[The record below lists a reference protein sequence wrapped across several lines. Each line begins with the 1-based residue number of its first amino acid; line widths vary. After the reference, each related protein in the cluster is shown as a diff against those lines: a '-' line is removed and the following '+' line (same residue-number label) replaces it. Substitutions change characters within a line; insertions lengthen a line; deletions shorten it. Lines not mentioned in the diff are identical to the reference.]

1 MKPTSGEVSINQFLI
16 DQIKLKIGTMS
27 DVVEQRGHSIFVDT
41 NLMSRDEITDMTL
54 EFLELLITLLQG
66 NRPTDPSTQEFKALT
81 QFVAG
86 IAQQIR
92 VRGAQMEE
100 LVRYIMFVQRI
111 FLEAIEDDKG
121 TAFGRA
127 REALLLLAAVFNE
140 MMLEVF
146 HAYLKENERT
156 IKAQQEELKQ
166 TSTPITS
173 IWDGVLTLPIIG
185 TLDSSRTMVVM
196 ERLLTRIE
204 ADRARAVVMDV
215 TGVMTVDSQV
225 SHHLIQ
231 MTRAIRLMG
240 AQAILTG
247 IRPDIARALTSLNI
261 DLGDVTTRATLS
273 DGLKEAFRLLNIH
286 VSDAPRS

>member
-1 MKPTSGEVSINQFLI
+1 
-16 DQIKLKIGTMS
+16 
-27 DVVEQRGHSIFVDT
+27 
-41 NLMSRDEITDMTL
+41 
-54 EFLELLITLLQG
+54 
-66 NRPTDPSTQEFKALT
+66 
-81 QFVAG
+81 
-86 IAQQIR
+86 
-92 VRGAQMEE
+92 MEE
-100 LVRYIMFVQRI
+100 LVRYIMFIQRI
-111 FLEAIEDDKG
+111 FIEALEEDKDVS
-121 TAFGRA
+121 FSRA
-127 REALLLLAAVFNE
+127 RGALLLLASIFNE
-140 MMLEVF
+140 TMLEVF
-146 HAYLKENERT
+146 HSYLKENERT

-166 TSTPITS
+166 ISTPITS

-286 VSDAPRS
+286 VSDGAA

>member
-121 TAFGRA
+121 AAFGRA
-127 REALLLLAAVFNE
+127 REALLLLAAIFNE

>member
-1 MKPTSGEVSINQFLI
+1 MAAKNSDMSINQFLI
-16 DQIKLKIGTMS
+16 EQIKLKIGVMS
-27 DVVEQRGHSIFVDT
+27 EVVEQRGQTIFVDS
-41 NLMSRDEITDMTL
+41 NLMSKDEISDMTL
-54 EFLELLITLLQG
+54 EFLELLITLLQRD
-66 NRPTDPSTQEFKALT
+66 RPTDPSSEDFRALT
-81 QFVAG
+81 QFFAG

-111 FLEAIEDDKG
+111 FLEALEDDKG
-121 TAFGRA
+121 ASFGRA

-140 MMLEVF
+140 IMLEVF
-146 HAYLKENERT
+146 HAYLKENELT

-166 TSTPITS
+166 TSTPVTS

-185 TLDSSRTMVVM
+185 TLDSSRTMVIM

-261 DLGDVTTRATLS
+261 DLGDVTTRSTLS
-273 DGLKEAFRLLNIH
+273 DGLKEAFRILNIH
-286 VSDAPRS
+286 VSEATS

>member
-16 DQIKLKIGTMS
+16 GQIKLKIGTMS
-27 DVVEQRGHSIFVDT
+27 DVVEQRGNSIFVDT
-41 NLMSRDEITDMTL
+41 NLMSGDEITDMTL

-127 REALLLLAAVFNE
+127 REALLLLAAIFNE

-215 TGVMTVDSQV
+215 TGVMTVDSQI

-240 AQAILTG
+240 AHAILTG

-286 VSDAPRS
+286 VAEAPRS

>member
-1 MKPTSGEVSINQFLI
+1 MTSAPAELSINQFLI
-16 DQIKLKIGTMS
+16 EQIKLKIGGMS
-27 DVVEQRGHSIFVDT
+27 DVVERRGHTIFVDT
-41 NLMSRDEITDMTL
+41 NLMSKDEITDMTL
-54 EFLELLITLLQG
+54 EFLELLVTLLQQD
-66 NRPTDPSTQEFKALT
+66 RPTDLSSPEFKALT
-81 QFVAG
+81 QFITGVAG
-86 IAQQIR
+86 QIR
-92 VRGAQMEE
+92 VRGAHMEE
-100 LVRYIMFVQRI
+100 LVRYIMFIQRI
-111 FLEAIEDDKG
+111 FIEALEEDKDVS
-121 TAFGRA
+121 FSRA
-127 REALLLLAAVFNE
+127 RGALLLLASIFNE
-140 MMLEVF
+140 TMLEVF
-146 HAYLKENERT
+146 HSYLKENERT

-166 TSTPITS
+166 ISTPITS

-286 VSDAPRS
+286 VSDGAA

>member
-1 MKPTSGEVSINQFLI
+1 MTSAPGELSINQFLI
-16 DQIKLKIGTMS
+16 EQIKLKIGGMS
-27 DVVEQRGHSIFVDT
+27 DVVERRGHTIFVDT
-41 NLMSRDEITDMTL
+41 NLMSKDEITDMTL
-54 EFLELLITLLQG
+54 EFLELLVTLLQQD
-66 NRPTDPSTQEFKALT
+66 RPTDLSSPEFKALT
-81 QFVAG
+81 QFITGVAG
-86 IAQQIR
+86 QIR
-92 VRGAQMEE
+92 VRGAHMEE
-100 LVRYIMFVQRI
+100 LVRYIMFIQRI
-111 FLEAIEDDKG
+111 FIEALEEDKDVS
-121 TAFGRA
+121 FSCA
-127 REALLLLAAVFNE
+127 RGALLLLASVFNE
-140 MMLEVF
+140 TMLEVF
-146 HAYLKENERT
+146 HSYLKENERT

-166 TSTPITS
+166 ISTPITS

-286 VSDAPRS
+286 VSDGAA

>member
-1 MKPTSGEVSINQFLI
+1 MTPAQAEISINQFLI
-16 DQIKLKIGTMS
+16 EQIKLKIGGMS
-27 DVVEQRGHSIFVDT
+27 DVVERRGHTIFVDT
-41 NLMSRDEITDMTL
+41 NLMSKDEITDMTL
-54 EFLELLITLLQG
+54 EFLELLVTLLQQDH
-66 NRPTDPSTQEFKALT
+66 PTDRSSPEFKALA
-81 QFVAG
+81 QFITSVAG
-86 IAQQIR
+86 QIR
-92 VRGAQMEE
+92 VRGAHMEE
-100 LVRYIMFVQRI
+100 LVRYIMFIQRI
-111 FLEAIEDDKG
+111 FLEALEEDKG
-121 TAFGRA
+121 VSFSRA
-127 REALLLLAAVFNE
+127 RGALLLLASIFNE
-140 MMLEVF
+140 TMLEVF
-146 HAYLKENERT
+146 HSYLKENERT
-156 IKAQQEELKQ
+156 ITAQQEELKQ
-166 TSTPITS
+166 ISTPITS

-286 VSDAPRS
+286 VSDGVA